1 MSEQNKACFQQFIDG
16 MNAKDPDFV
25 DRFSTRISSNF
36 IEHDPEPGVEPGI
49 DGIKQMMNMFYSAFP
64 DLKVTVNQLVAERD
78 LVVGHMTTEG
88 TQTGEFMGIPASGKK
103 ISITEMNMV
112 RIANGKAV
120 ERWGQAN
127 AMAMMQQ
134 LGVIPE
140 Q

>member
-1 MSEQNKACFQQFIDG
+1 
-16 MNAKDPDFV
+16 
-25 DRFSTRISSNF
+25 
-36 IEHDPEPGVEPGI
+36 
-49 DGIKQMMNMFYSAFP
+49 MNMFYSAFP

-78 LVVGHMTTEG
+78 LMVGHMTTKG

-103 ISITEMNMV
+103 ISIAEMNMV

-127 AMAMMQQ
+127 AMAMMRQ

>member
-1 MSEQNKACFQQFIDG
+1 
-16 MNAKDPDFV
+16 
-25 DRFSTRISSNF
+25 
-36 IEHDPEPGVEPGI
+36 VEPGI
-49 DGIKQMMNMFYSAFP
+49 DGIKQMMIMFYSAFP

-103 ISITEMNMV
+103 ISITEMTMV
-112 RIANGKAV
+112 RMANGKAV

-127 AMAMMQQ
+127 AMAMMRQ

>member
-1 MSEQNKACFQQFIDG
+1 
-16 MNAKDPDFV
+16 
-25 DRFSTRISSNF
+25 
-36 IEHDPEPGVEPGI
+36 
-49 DGIKQMMNMFYSAFP
+49 MMNMFYSAFP

-78 LVVGHMTTEG
+78 LMVGHMTTKG

-103 ISITEMNMV
+103 ISIAEMNMV

>member
-1 MSEQNKACFQQFIDG
+1 
-16 MNAKDPDFV
+16 
-25 DRFSTRISSNF
+25 
-36 IEHDPEPGVEPGI
+36 
-49 DGIKQMMNMFYSAFP
+49 MMNMFYSAFP

-88 TQTGEFMGIPASGKK
+88 TQAGELMGIPASGKK
-103 ISITEMNMV
+103 ISITEMHMV

-120 ERWGQAN
+120 EHWGLAN

>member
-1 MSEQNKACFQQFIDG
+1 
-16 MNAKDPDFV
+16 
-25 DRFSTRISSNF
+25 
-36 IEHDPEPGVEPGI
+36 
-49 DGIKQMMNMFYSAFP
+49 MMNMFYSAFP

-112 RIANGKAV
+112 RIANGKSAK
-120 ERWGQAN
+120 RWGQAN
-127 AMAMMQQ
+127 AMAMMQR

>member
-1 MSEQNKACFQQFIDG
+1 
-16 MNAKDPDFV
+16 
-25 DRFSTRISSNF
+25 
-36 IEHDPEPGVEPGI
+36 
-49 DGIKQMMNMFYSAFP
+49 MMNMFYSAFP

-78 LVVGHMTTEG
+78 LMVWHMTTEG
-88 TQTGEFMGIPASGKK
+88 TQTGEFMGIPASGKN

-112 RIANGKAV
+112 RIANGKVV

-127 AMAMMQQ
+127 AMAMMRQ